1 MSDKKI
7 LEVLISC
14 MHREDMDIIND
25 SKITGHALVINQCNK
40 EDYDEQRTKNG
51 LARMYSVKDRG
62 LTKSRNLAIEKSMG
76 DICLICDDDEVFQKD
91 YQQKILSAYENLA
104 DADIIIFKMT
114 NRQPSFPDKIIRL
127 KFPKIMKVSSWQISF
142 KRQSLID
149 SGVRFDELLGAG
161 TGNGAEEELK
171 FLKDSLKAKL
181 KIYYVPSEI
190 ASVGQES
197 STWFS
202 GFNEKFFYD
211 RGNTTRYILGLTLSV
226 LYAFYYII
234 RKKKMYSADIS
245 SVKALKAI
253 MNGIKDNKLTK
264 MKKANAK
271 SRSDSCEGEI

>member
-1 MSDKKI
+1 MNNKNI

-14 MHREDMDIIND
+14 MHKEDMGIIGD
-25 SKITGHALVINQCNK
+25 SKITGNALVINQCDRD
-40 EDYDEQRTKNG
+40 DYEEQDTKNG

-62 LTKSRNLAIEKSMG
+62 LTKSRNLAIEKSLG
-76 DICLICDDDEVFQKD
+76 DICLICDDDEVFEDD
-91 YQQKILSAYENLA
+91 YQQKIILAYERLS
-104 DADIIIFKMT
+104 DADIIVFKMT
-114 NRQPSFPDKIIRL
+114 NRPPSFPDKIQKL

-197 STWFS
+197 STWFK
-202 GFNEKFFYD
+202 GFNEKFFKD
-211 RGNTTRYILGLTLSV
+211 RGNTTRYILGLPLSL
-226 LYAFYYII
+226 LYAFYYVL
-234 RKKKMYSADIS
+234 RKKKMYCADIS
-245 SVKALKAI
+245 PTKALKAI
-253 MNGIKDNKLTK
+253 LSGIKENKLTK
-264 MKKANAK
+264 LKKNNYKKA
-271 SRSDSCEGEI
+271 

>member
-1 MSDKKI
+1 MSEKMI

-14 MHREDMDIIND
+14 MHKEDMDIIND
-25 SKITGHALVINQCNK
+25 SKITGHALVINQCDK
-40 EDYDEQRTKNG
+40 EDYDEQKTKNG

-62 LTKSRNLAIEKSMG
+62 LTKSRNSAIEKSQG
-76 DICLICDDDEVFQKD
+76 DICLICDDDEVFEKD
-91 YQQKILSAYENLA
+91 YQQKILSAYEQLP

-114 NRQPSFPDKIIRL
+114 NRPPSFPDKVIRL

-142 KRQSLID
+142 KKQSLID

-197 STWFS
+197 STWFK
-202 GFNEKFFYD
+202 GFNEKFFKD
-211 RGNTTRYILGLTLSV
+211 RGNTTRYILGLPLSV
-226 LYAFYYII
+226 LYGFYYVI
-234 RKKKMYSADIS
+234 RKKKMYSADITPMN
-245 SVKALKAI
+245 ALKAI
-253 MNGIKDNKLTK
+253 MSGIKENKLTK
-264 MKKANAK
+264 LKKVNAK
-271 SRSDSCEGEI
+271 GN